1 MDDKINMKI
10 LTYLNTNK
18 NEVES
23 KKYNIWVG
31 ISLGNR
37 FFTREN
43 IKKYLEWALEYTKND
58 VLVVI
63 GDRLQAIN
71 FEVLDKHTKIRAL
84 KNALKKGDEK
94 EKEIRE
100 ILSGFPREK
109 RDLVKV
115 VRFKHV
121 TASKYHDYR
130 LEVLHNEFKTNQKF
144 HEYIIKILKE
154 NKKVLSKDL
163 SNDQLDKLAEYI
175 LQEIPVYLN
184 GAKYGGT
191 PEHGG
196 KTYLLQIYPGIGLID
211 SLLMALQEGVIFP
224 ELTKSL
230 KITDKIAIIE
240 GYPE

>member
-1 MDDKINMKI
+1 MKI

-18 NEVES
+18 DEVES
-23 KKYNIWVG
+23 KKYNIWIG

-37 FFTREN
+37 FFTKEN
-43 IKKYLEWALEYTKND
+43 IKKYIEWALEHTKDD

-63 GDRLQAIN
+63 GDSLQAIN
-71 FEVLDKHTKIRAL
+71 FEVLDGYPKIRAL
-84 KNALKKGDEK
+84 ENALRKGDEK
-94 EKEIRE
+94 EKEIKA
-100 ILSGFPREK
+100 ILSEFSRAK
-109 RDLVKV
+109 RDLVKI
-115 VRFKHV
+115 VRFRHV

-130 LEVLHNEFKTNQKF
+130 LEVLHNEFKANQNF
-144 HEYIIKILKE
+144 HDYIIKILNE
-154 NKKVLSKDL
+154 NKKVSSKNL

-184 GAKYGGT
+184 GAKYGGI

-211 SLLMALQEGVIFP
+211 SLLIALQDGTLFS
-224 ELTKSL
+224 ELTKKL
-230 KITDKIAIIE
+230 KITDKIAILE